1 VLCGRYEEGL
11 FCGSECSQH
20 GDLGILVRRPIAVL
34 EEPRGHDQAPEGL
47 PRTDEVSVDVDVD
60 VDVDVVARPGAAAR
74 HWRLEGLLSAER
86 PRADPSR
93 PSVVPG
99 AGGPSDRTP
108 HIEGRRAELSR
119 EDL

>member
-34 EEPRGHDQAPEGL
+34 EEPRGHDQAPEEL

-60 VDVDVVARPGAAAR
+60 VDVDVVARPDAAAR
-74 HWRLEGLLSAER
+74 HCVWKACLVPSGPGLT
-86 PRADPSR
+86 PADHP
-93 PSVVPG
+93 
-99 AGGPSDRTP
+99 
-108 HIEGRRAELSR
+108 
-119 EDL
+119 